1 MHPDQQHGRNRIPWI
16 VLLAI
21 VISLGLG
28 TRVRALPFP
37 LSFSGYLGDVLWAL
51 AVYVGYCLLFPGLAM
66 MKVAILAAVT
76 SLLVEFSQLYHALWI
91 DSIRGTTLGH
101 LLLGSGFDSID
112 LICYA
117 AGIGVGVLI
126 EMGLIQLAETR
137 PTP

>member
-1 MHPDQQHGRNRIPWI
+1 MCCGHWRFMSDTVCSFP
-16 VLLAI
+16 
-21 VISLGLG
+21 
-28 TRVRALPFP
+28 ALRR
-37 LSFSGYLGDVLWAL
+37 
-51 AVYVGYCLLFPGLAM
+51 C
-66 MKVAILAAVT
+66 KVATLAAAT
-76 SLLVEFSQLYHALWI
+76 SLLVEFSQLYHAPWI

-137 PTP
+137 PMQ